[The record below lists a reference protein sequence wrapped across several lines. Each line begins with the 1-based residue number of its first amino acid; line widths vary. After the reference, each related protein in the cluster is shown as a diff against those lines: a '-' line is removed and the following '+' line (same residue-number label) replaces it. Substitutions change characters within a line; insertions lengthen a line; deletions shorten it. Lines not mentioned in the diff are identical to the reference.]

1 MNLNTRKSQG
11 MPINVII
18 IAALALVVLFVL
30 IMIFTN
36 QTGKTVSSLESC
48 AGKQGQCKEKCES
61 NEALV
66 VNTDCSKLAKDKK
79 SKEDKCCVQVFSP

>member
-30 IMIFTN
+30 IIIFTT
-36 QTGKTVSSLESC
+36 QTGKTVSTLQSC
-48 AGKQGQCKEKCES
+48 GGVAGRCAEAGKACDDTEIEKSDAQCQPS
-61 NEALV
+61 
-66 VNTDCSKLAKDKK
+66 TR
-79 SKEDKCCVQVFSP
+79 KCCIKVFETKK